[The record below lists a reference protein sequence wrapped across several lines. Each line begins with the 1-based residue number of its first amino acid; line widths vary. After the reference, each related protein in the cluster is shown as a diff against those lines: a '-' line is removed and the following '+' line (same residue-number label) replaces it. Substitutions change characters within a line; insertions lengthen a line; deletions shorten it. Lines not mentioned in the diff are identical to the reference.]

1 MKETIRYSLILGI
14 ICFLASAVLSVVN
27 AVTAPKIE
35 EQRMLEEK
43 AALEEVMPEATEF
56 LAKSLGDSVYYL
68 AFNDQRLIGFV
79 IKSSGEGYSSD
90 IVTLT
95 GLDLKL
101 EIVDIKILSQNETP
115 GLGSRVEEAS
125 FREQFQGR
133 GLNSMDQV
141 EAITGATI
149 SSSAVIDS
157 IKKQILELKDILLQE
172 INNAG

>member
-1 MKETIRYSLILGI
+1 MKETIRYGFILGI

-35 EQRMLEEK
+35 EQKMLEER
-43 AALEEVMPEATEF
+43 AALEEVMPEADDF

-68 AFNDQRLIGFV
+68 AFANQKLIGFV

-90 IVTLT
+90 IETLA

-101 EIVDIKILSQNETP
+101 EITNIKILSQNETP
-115 GLGSRVEEAS
+115 GLGNRVEEAS
-125 FREQFQGR
+125 FTEQFQGR
-133 GLNSMDQV
+133 DSNSIDQV

-157 IKKQILELKDILLQE
+157 IKKQTSELENILLQE
-172 INNAG
+172 IKNAG